1 MAVYAY
7 NTTVKL
13 TGTFYDTD
21 GLLADP
27 PDVRCNIRRPDG
39 SLITSTISVPGSIVQ
54 REAQGVYF
62 AIIRATEVGRWCY
75 AWEAA
80 QADPPTG
87 SQPADETYFD
97 VRPTAF
103 GI

>member
-39 SLITSTISVPGSIVQ
+39 SLITSTISVPG
-54 REAQGVYF
+54 
-62 AIIRATEVGRWCY
+62 
-75 AWEAA
+75 
-80 QADPPTG
+80 
-87 SQPADETYFD
+87 
-97 VRPTAF
+97 
-103 GI
+103 